1 MARKGKREEDYLEA
15 MYVLTKSKGNIRI
28 KDLSEIL
35 NVKPPSVVD
44 YLNRLA
50 DKGLVKYEKHGSIT
64 LTEEGLRIAKEV
76 YKKHLALK
84 EFLTLILGV
93 PEEIAEEDACYIE
106 HRIHDIT
113 LNRLIKLVE
122 YFRRNPKAMEILK
135 ELKRQLNAKT
145 SSQ

>member
-15 MYVLTKSKGNIRI
+15 MYVLIRSKGNIRI

-50 DKGLVKYEKHGSIT
+50 DKGLVKYEKHSSIT

-122 YFRRNPKAMEILK
+122 YFRKTPKAMEILK
-135 ELKRQLNAKT
+135 EWKSQLNMKT
-145 SSQ
+145 SS